1 FERGAKAVNEDVEM
15 LVDFSNDFASPE
27 LGRELAEK
35 QIKAG
40 ADVLY
45 AAAGLT
51 GVGVLETA
59 EKYGVKA
66 IGVDS
71 DQSMIAPDAVVTSM
85 LKQVDLAIVEIA
97 GRVTEKPFNEHVI
110 LGIEEG
116 GVGLAPLRRIQWDEK
131 ETSEY
136 ESVERQL
143 KEGTLK

>member
-1 FERGAKAVNEDVEM
+1 M

-35 QIKAG
+35 QIKEG

-59 EKYGVKA
+59 EKYGIKA

-97 GRVTEKPFNEHVI
+97 GRVTKQPFNDHVI

-116 GVGLAPLRRIQWDEK
+116 GVGLAPLRRIQWDEN
-131 ETSEY
+131 ETTQY

-143 KEGTLK
+143 KEGTL